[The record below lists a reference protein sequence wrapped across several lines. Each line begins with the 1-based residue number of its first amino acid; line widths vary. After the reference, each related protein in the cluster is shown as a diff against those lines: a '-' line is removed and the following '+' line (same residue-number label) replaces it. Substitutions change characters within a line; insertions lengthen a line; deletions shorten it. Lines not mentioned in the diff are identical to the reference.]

1 MTENKTP
8 QMRDLYRYVIRLYA
22 TEWRV
27 VGLELNLKTTK
38 LNTISKDNPNNS
50 EACFEKTLY
59 TWLQSYPDATW
70 RILEVAITRG
80 CYY

>member
-27 VGLELNLKTTK
+27 VGLELNLKTAK
-38 LNTISKDNPNNS
+38 LDTISKDNPNNS
-50 EACFEKTLY
+50 EACFEKPY
-59 TWLQSYPDATW
+59 THGYNQ
-70 RILEVAITRG
+70 ILMLPGE
-80 CYY
+80 C